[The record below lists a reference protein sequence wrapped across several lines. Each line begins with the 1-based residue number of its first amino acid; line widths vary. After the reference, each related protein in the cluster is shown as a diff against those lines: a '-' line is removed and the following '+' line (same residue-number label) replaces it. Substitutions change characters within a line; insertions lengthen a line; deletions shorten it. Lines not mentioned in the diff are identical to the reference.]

1 MGAHRISRDLVFW
14 FDLGIVTVSIAA
26 VISPNVISDVNTLRL
41 VRAIRVLRVFNK
53 LQTLKV
59 ILQSLISSA
68 VRVTWATLVMV
79 LVTSIYAVLGVN
91 LFGEKSDYFRNYSS
105 SMFTLFQVSFRV
117 QGLGFGIRVISE
129 LLIEHVYSLPGR
141 V

>member
-91 LFGEKSDYFRNYSS
+91 LFGEKSEYFRNYSS
-105 SMFTLFQVSFRV
+105 SMFTLFQVGS
-117 QGLGFGIRVISE
+117 
-129 LLIEHVYSLPGR
+129 SLPRIRGLM

>member
-105 SMFTLFQVSFRV
+105 SMFTLFQVGFRV
-117 QGLGFGIRVISE
+117 
-129 LLIEHVYSLPGR
+129 
-141 V
+141 

>member
-26 VISPNVISDVNTLRL
+26 VISPDVISDVNTLRL

-91 LFGEKSDYFRNYSS
+91 LFGEKSEYFRNYSS
-105 SMFTLFQVSFRV
+105 SMFTLFQVRVWRPQDPGSF
-117 QGLGFGIRVISE
+117 GLGFGIRVFQE
-129 LLIEHVYSLPGR
+129 
-141 V
+141 